1 MNHFNAISQTT
12 CQQSDA
18 LPSERN
24 AYWWLLGVV
33 SLIAA
38 GLMTY
43 AVLRAFV
50 WDEGFHLIAAQLIN
64 EGKRPYL
71 DFCFPQPPLNAYW
84 NAIWLRVFGYNWWI
98 PHIPAA
104 LETGAAVLLTADFVF
119 SRLEIPRWRLAC
131 AICAA
136 VFLGLNTVTVE
147 FGTIAQAY
155 GIAML
160 LVIAAFRMTIAAVN
174 RPGLLRPAAAG
185 LLAGGAAASTLLS
198 AAVAPI
204 LLIWSAL
211 HNRAGKRPAK
221 LLAFLVGS
229 FIPFIPVIRLFIQ
242 SPRQVWF
249 NVVSYQALYRRV
261 NWNGATVHD
270 IGELLAWANSGQA
283 LLIALLALAGI
294 LAILKSD
301 VISAG
306 RREEFYLCGWLA
318 VLATIYISTAHPTF
332 VRYYIVVFPFYSILA
347 AIGVYAVGSR
357 LDSPQRPLRTATALI
372 VIFILALGKHLIDS
386 RDGDTWQMYQQVA
399 EKVQQVTPRGGSV
412 FAEEV
417 VYFLLHRDPPPGME
431 FSYSHKL
438 ELPPA
443 EERLYHIVSEREL
456 QSELKEGV
464 FDTAQSCNDD
474 EIDKLGLDSD
484 FLYKAD
490 VHDCTI
496 YWAPL
501 AKAKPITK

>member
-1 MNHFNAISQTT
+1 MDHYSAISQPAN
-12 CQQSDA
+12 QQS
-18 LPSERN
+18 N
-24 AYWWLLGVV
+24 AGPAARHAYKWLLSVV
-33 SLIAA
+33 GLIAA

-64 EGKRPYL
+64 QGKRPYL

-84 NAIWLRVFGYNWWI
+84 NAVWLRAFGYYWWV

-104 LETGAAVLLTADFVF
+104 LETSTAVLLTADFVF
-119 SRLEIPRWRLAC
+119 SRFQIPRWRLVC

-160 LVIAAFRMTIAAVN
+160 LVIAAFRMTIATVN
-174 RPGLLRPAAAG
+174 HPGLLRPATAG
-185 LLAGGAAASTLLS
+185 LLASGAAASTLLS

-211 HNRAGKRPAK
+211 HNRAGKRWAK
-221 LLAFLVGS
+221 LLAFLVGGA
-229 FIPFIPVIRLFIQ
+229 IPFIPVIRLFIQ
-242 SPRQVWF
+242 SPQQVWF
-249 NVVSYQALYRRV
+249 NVVSYQALYRRI
-261 NWNGATVHD
+261 NWNGATLHD
-270 IGELLAWANSGQA
+270 IGELLAWTNSGQA

-294 LAILKSD
+294 LSILKSD
-301 VISAG
+301 VISAEK
-306 RREEFYLCGWLA
+306 RDEFSLCGWLA
-318 VLATIYISTAHPTF
+318 LLSTLYISTAHPTF

-347 AIGVYAVGSR
+347 AVGVYAVGSR
-357 LDSPQRPLRTATALI
+357 LDSAQRPLRIPAVLVA
-372 VIFILALGKHLIDS
+372 IFILALGKHLLDN
-386 RDGDTWQMYQQVA
+386 RDGDTWQLYQQVA
-399 EKVQQVTPRGGSV
+399 NKVEQVTPPNGSV

-456 QSELKEGV
+456 ASQLKKGV

-490 VHDCTI
+490 VQDCTI

>member
-1 MNHFNAISQTT
+1 MNHFSAISQTT
-12 CQQSDA
+12 GQQSDA

-84 NAIWLRVFGYNWWI
+84 NAIWLHVFGYRWWI

-104 LETGAAVLLTADFVF
+104 LETSAAVLLTADFVF
-119 SRLEIPRWRLAC
+119 SRLEIPRWRLVC

-160 LVIAAFRMTIAAVN
+160 LAIAAFRMTIAAVN

-204 LLIWSAL
+204 LLIWSAR
-211 HNRAGKRPAK
+211 HNRAGKRSAK
-221 LLAFLVGS
+221 LLAFLAGS

-242 SPRQVWF
+242 
-249 NVVSYQALYRRV
+249 L
-261 NWNGATVHD
+261 
-270 IGELLAWANSGQA
+270 
-283 LLIALLALAGI
+283 
-294 LAILKSD
+294 
-301 VISAG
+301 
-306 RREEFYLCGWLA
+306 
-318 VLATIYISTAHPTF
+318 
-332 VRYYIVVFPFYSILA
+332 
-347 AIGVYAVGSR
+347 SR
-357 LDSPQRPLRTATALI
+357 
-372 VIFILALGKHLIDS
+372 
-386 RDGDTWQMYQQVA
+386 
-399 EKVQQVTPRGGSV
+399 
-412 FAEEV
+412 
-417 VYFLLHRDPPPGME
+417 
-431 FSYSHKL
+431 
-438 ELPPA
+438 
-443 EERLYHIVSEREL
+443 
-456 QSELKEGV
+456 
-464 FDTAQSCNDD
+464 
-474 EIDKLGLDSD
+474 
-484 FLYKAD
+484 
-490 VHDCTI
+490 
-496 YWAPL
+496 
-501 AKAKPITK
+501 